1 MESPEYWIQPAL
13 FPKFSTDFWAYEI
26 DCFGNGDCY
35 WEVWDEFGICVGTY
49 EPDEFGEF
57 LDFARSINY
66 DVLINTQESWEAM
79 INA

>member
-1 MESPEYWIQPAL
+1 MVTEVWVQPAL
-13 FPKFSTDFWAYEI
+13 FPKYNTEFYAYEI

-35 WEVWDEFGICVGTY
+35 WEVFDDGVCVGTY
-49 EPDEFGEF
+49 EPEEFLNF

-79 INA
+79 INE